1 MAVPSIH
8 KVFIRIASE
17 GEDRS
22 SIRGSH
28 IFMLVISINEREL
41 LILNAGRQCHTICI
55 VDLLNELTG
64 DINLQVDAPK
74 SHIVMFTHHFKV
86 V

>member
-1 MAVPSIH
+1 
-8 KVFIRIASE
+8 
-17 GEDRS
+17 
-22 SIRGSH
+22 
-28 IFMLVISINEREL
+28 MLVISINEREL